1 MTRIPS
7 HTIEDA
13 PEVSRPLLQ
22 NVIQFSPTGR
32 LLNLHAQMAHSPA
45 VLTAYVSIR
54 QATSVHGTLD
64 LPVRAA
70 LMLATAGATHS
81 EYAEA
86 ITAALAERAGWSRH
100 QVRSLRDG
108 GSPGDDKI
116 DSLAAVVREAAAH
129 SGRVSD
135 MAWER
140 AVACGWTDEQLA
152 EAFAYLGLTV
162 FTGYFLNYARTEP
175 DLPAAGAESPEAGE
189 AEATAA
195 RAAG

>member
-13 PEVSRPLLQ
+13 PEASRPLLES
-22 NVIQFSPTGR
+22 VVQFSPTGR

-45 VLTAYVSIR
+45 VLAAYVSIR
-54 QATSVHGTLD
+54 QATDARGTLEFG
-64 LPVRAA
+64 VRSA

-86 ITAALAERAGWSRH
+86 ITATLAERAGWSKS
-100 QVRSLRDG
+100 QVDSLRSG
-108 GSPGDDKI
+108 GSLGDDKI
-116 DSLAAVVREAAAH
+116 DSIVGVVREAAAH
-129 SGRVSD
+129 DGRVSD
-135 MAWER
+135 MAWGR

-162 FTGYFLNYARTEP
+162 FTGYFLNYARTAL
-175 DLPAAGAESPEAGE
+175 DLPAAGMAGAEAGG
-189 AEATAA
+189 AAAA
-195 RAAG
+195 RGLG

>member
-13 PEVSRPLLQ
+13 PEASRPLLE

-45 VLTAYVSIR
+45 VLAAYVSIR
-54 QATSVHGTLD
+54 QANDAHGTLD
-64 LPVRAA
+64 FPVRAA
-70 LMLATAGATHS
+70 LMLAAAGATHS

-86 ITAALAERAGWSRH
+86 ITATLAERAGWSKQ
-100 QVRSLRDG
+100 QVSSLRDG
-108 GSPGDDKI
+108 GSLGDEKI
-116 DSLAAVVREAAAH
+116 DSILGVMREAAAH
-129 SGRVSD
+129 AGRVGD

-162 FTGYFLNYARTEP
+162 FTGYFLNYARTEL
-175 DLPAAGAESPEAGE
+175 DLPAP
-189 AEATAA
+189 AA
-195 RAAG
+195 AAPAAQG

>member
-13 PEVSRPLLQ
+13 PQASRPFLE

-45 VLTAYVSIR
+45 VLAAYVSIR
-54 QATSVHGTLD
+54 QANDAHGTLAF
-64 LPVRAA
+64 PVRAA
-70 LMLATAGATHS
+70 LMLAAAGATRS

-86 ITAALAERAGWSRH
+86 ITATLAERAGWNEH
-100 QVRSLRDG
+100 QVSSLRVG
-108 GSPGDDKI
+108 
-116 DSLAAVVREAAAH
+116 EA
-129 SGRVSD
+129 
-135 MAWER
+135 AWER

-162 FTGYFLNYARTEP
+162 FTGYFLNYARTP
-175 DLPAAGAESPEAGE
+175 LDLPTPAPAP
-189 AEATAA
+189 AA
-195 RAAG
+195 RG

>member
-13 PEVSRPLLQ
+13 PQASRPFLE

-45 VLTAYVSIR
+45 VLAAYVSIR
-54 QATSVHGTLD
+54 QATDARGTLEFG
-64 LPVRAA
+64 VRSA
-70 LMLATAGATHS
+70 LMLASAGATRS

-86 ITAALAERAGWSRH
+86 ITATLAERAGWSKSL
-100 QVRSLRDG
+100 VESLRG
-108 GSPGDDKI
+108 GGCLGDDKI
-116 DSLAAVVREAAAH
+116 DSIVAVVREAATH
-129 SGRVSD
+129 DGRVGD

-162 FTGYFLNYARTEP
+162 FTGYFLNYARTP
-175 DLPAAGAESPEAGE
+175 LDLPAPSPA
-189 AEATAA
+189 APAAPAA
-195 RAAG
+195 RG

>member
-13 PEVSRPLLQ
+13 PQASRPFLE

-45 VLTAYVSIR
+45 VLAGYVAIR
-54 QATSVHGTLD
+54 QANDAHGTLD
-64 LPVRAA
+64 FPVRAA
-70 LMLATAGATHS
+70 LMLAAARATHS

-86 ITAALAERAGWSRH
+86 ITATLAGRVG
-100 QVRSLRDG
+100 
-108 GSPGDDKI
+108 
-116 DSLAAVVREAAAH
+116 AAA
-129 SGRVSD
+129 
-135 MAWER
+135 WEH

-162 FTGYFLNYARTEP
+162 FTGYFLNYARTAL
-175 DLPAAGAESPEAGE
+175 DLPAPAPAP
-189 AEATAA
+189 AA
-195 RAAG
+195 RG

>member
-13 PEVSRPLLQ
+13 PEASRPLLES
-22 NVIQFSPTGR
+22 VVQFSPTGR

-45 VLTAYVSIR
+45 VLAAYVSIR
-54 QATSVHGTLD
+54 QATDARGTLEFG
-64 LPVRAA
+64 VRSA

-86 ITAALAERAGWSRH
+86 ITATLAERAGWSKS
-100 QVRSLRDG
+100 QVDSLRDG
-108 GSPGDDKI
+108 GSVGDDKI
-116 DSLAAVVREAAAH
+116 DSIVGVVREAAAH
-129 SGRVSD
+129 DGRVSD
-135 MAWER
+135 MAWGR

-162 FTGYFLNYARTEP
+162 FTGYFLNYARTAL
-175 DLPAAGAESPEAGE
+175 DLPAAGMAGAEAGG
-189 AEATAA
+189 AAAA
-195 RAAG
+195 RGLG